1 MRSPKARFRQRRE
14 CGRRHE
20 VRTSSTGGLQAT
32 CSRVRWLLA
41 LGSMDTVR
49 LIDAVVRHT
58 TAFIAQL
65 STSAGLRAPL
75 AHIADQVF
83 LELSREIEAQG
94 VSRKVVASMFGMALR
109 GYQRKVQ
116 RLEESSSFKGKTLW
130 EAVVEQLH
138 HHGPTLRAQMLRR
151 FEADGEEH
159 VAAVLRD
166 LTDSGVVY
174 MTGKGDAALYG
185 LSSEQDRERILLE
198 TQGEKL
204 RLAVWYTIHRKPQTF
219 DQVCVGMKTS
229 RTETQAIVEEL
240 LADGLVTASE
250 TPLSAQTKLESR
262 RFLVPVGSAHGWEVA
277 VFDHYRAVLDAI
289 AAKLYLRARD
299 SVLARYVGGTTLVF
313 DVHDQHPMK
322 DEVLGLL
329 DRTRTDL
336 NAVWS
341 RVSEYNRTNPIDE
354 ASKRCVTFYFGQ
366 NVQATD
372 EENNV

>member
-1 MRSPKARFRQRRE
+1 MAGTPS
-14 CGRRHE
+14 
-20 VRTSSTGGLQAT
+20 VRTTPACYGW
-32 CSRVRWLLA
+32 R
-41 LGSMDTVR
+41 MDTVR

-83 LELSREIEAQG
+83 LDLSREIEAQG

-116 RLEESSSFKGKTLW
+116 RLEESVSSRGKTLW
-130 EAVVEQLH
+130 EAVVEHLH
-138 HHGPTLRAQMLRR
+138 HHGPTLRGHLLRR
-151 FEADGEEH
+151 FQADGEEH

-174 MTGKGDAALYG
+174 LTGKGEAALYG

-204 RLAVWYTIHRKPQTF
+204 RLAIWYAVHRKPQTF
-219 DQVCVGMKTS
+219 GDVCASLKTS
-229 RTETQAIVEEL
+229 ATETRTLVEEL
-240 LADGLVTASE
+240 VAEGVMVASQPDIAAE
-250 TPLSAQTKLESR
+250 TWLRSG
-262 RFLVPVGSAHGWEVA
+262 RFLVPVGSEHGFEVA

-289 AAKLYLRARD
+289 AAKLILRGQD
-299 SVLARYVGGTTLVF
+299 SETARYVGGTTLVF

-322 DEVLGLL
+322 QEVLGLL
-329 DRTRTDL
+329 ERVRGEL
-336 NAVWS
+336 NALWS
-341 RVSEYNRTNPIDE
+341 QVSVYNQQNPID
-354 ASKRCVTFYFGQ
+354 AGKRRAVTFYFGQ
-366 NVQATD
+366 NVQAND
-372 EENNV
+372 GENNA